1 MKKSCLRPY
10 KSLDPAGPASLSFP
24 FSTIFRLLPTAT
36 TSATRGRDFK
46 NIFEVG
52 QKRWVSETMQKSL
65 KFKLNTEVYMLNF
78 LLAKYNLC
86 HTLHW
91 LPGTLDIATVL
102 SSRVPPLLNWAL
114 FQHSNNVQQA
124 WGDNCVLTA
133 KFLVSLVC
141 NNYKV

>member
-36 TSATRGRDFK
+36 TSATRGRDLRTFLK
-46 NIFEVG
+46 LAKKGEFLK
-52 QKRWVSETMQKSL
+52 QCKKSL
-65 KFKLNTEVYMLNF
+65 KFKLNTKVYMLNF